1 MGNLD
6 IFSVDESEK
15 NLLNLRDTYNNKFDF
30 IFKRYTNNK
39 NSKNFKNNTKD
50 NKNNRNCLSKERKFS
65 IKTIPFSKNNE
76 NSK

>member
-1 MGNLD
+1 MNCLNNELEDLYLD
-6 IFSVDESEK
+6 Y
-15 NLLNLRDTYNNKFDF
+15 LQTYKFDF